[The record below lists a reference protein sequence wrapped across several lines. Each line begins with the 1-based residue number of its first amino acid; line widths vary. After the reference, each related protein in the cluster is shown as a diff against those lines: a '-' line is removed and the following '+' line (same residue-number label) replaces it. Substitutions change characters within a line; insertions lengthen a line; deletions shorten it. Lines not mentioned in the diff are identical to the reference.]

1 MTNVLRFFAIVVWP
15 TENKKMAKVMFCVSG
30 VSRRI
35 NFHLVGVVLVVVVA
49 FVVVVAVLSF
59 EHKDLTGETQI
70 SSQIRRK
77 YFLPTYLLPTCFITT
92 PIGSLLSDV
101 RFTYHGVSNGCA
113 SLQLVCDHW
122 QLTTSPQDILTNI
135 ASH

>member
-35 NFHLVGVVLVVVVA
+35 NFHLVGVVVVVVPV
-49 FVVVVAVLSF
+49 VVVVAVLSF
-59 EHKDLTGETQI
+59 EHKGLTGETQI

-77 YFLPTYLLPTCFITT
+77 YFLPTYLLPACFITT
-92 PIGSLLSDV
+92 HIGSLLSDV
-101 RFTYHGVSNGCA
+101 RFTYHCVSDGCA
-113 SLQLVCDHW
+113 SLQMDCDNW